1 MFPVLLTNF
10 STHLFPILTLIAC
23 LNIHPPSLLQI
34 WVSRQLLAF
43 LLLLLLMPSM
53 LWKTSVRIFPPRPGR
68 GETKTHTDT
77 HTHTSSNYNKKLGLC
92 RFWIVSSFT
101 VQSSFSLPGQSLKL
115 WSTRRSVKRLARIKR
130 YMFDHL
136 LFFPHLPFCN
146 TMKTFL
152 LLVKDE
158 NEPFSL
164 FHFLLTSWM
173 QLIGLHVLVRLT
185 LNDLIISG
193 IFRFRNHM

>member
-1 MFPVLLTNF
+1 MSSNYDHCFFFLLFLCFLFFLLIFP
-10 STHLFPILTLIAC
+10 THLFPILTLVAC

-68 GETKTHTDT
+68 GETKTHR
-77 HTHTSSNYNKKLGLC
+77 HTHMSSNYNKKLGLC

-136 LFFPHLPFCN
+136 LFFSTCPFVTQWKHFCFWLKMKMN
-146 TMKTFL
+146 TLVSFTF
-152 LLVKDE
+152 
-158 NEPFSL
+158 F
-164 FHFLLTSWM
+164 
-173 QLIGLHVLVRLT
+173 QLHEC
-185 LNDLIISG
+185 S
-193 IFRFRNHM
+193 